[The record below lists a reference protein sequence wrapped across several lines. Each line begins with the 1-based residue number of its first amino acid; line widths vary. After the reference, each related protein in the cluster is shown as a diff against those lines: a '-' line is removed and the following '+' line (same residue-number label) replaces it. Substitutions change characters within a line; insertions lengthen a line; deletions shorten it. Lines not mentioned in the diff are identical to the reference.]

1 MKTLDYIKL
10 DEKGIENVVAGLKQ
24 LLADFQVY
32 YTNLRGFHW
41 NIKGKDFYILH
52 SKFEELYND
61 AAEKVDEIAERI
73 LTLGGVP
80 ANRFSDYL
88 QIAKVKEIS
97 DVSAGSRALE
107 AVLATSSLLISA
119 ERKILALASDAGD
132 EVTVAMMG
140 DYLKEQE
147 KQVWMLTA
155 YHTDQE

>member
-1 MKTLDYIKL
+1 MRTLDFLHL
-10 DEKGIENVVAGLKQ
+10 DETRVANVVSSLNQ

-61 AAEKVDEIAERI
+61 AAEKADEIAERI

-88 QIAKVKEIS
+88 QMAKVKELS
-97 DVSAGSRALE
+97 NVSVGSQALD
-107 AVLATSSLLISA
+107 AVLATYSLLICA
-119 ERKILALASDAGD
+119 ARKILSLAAGAGD